1 MSHTDSPYIRALG
14 FMYVRYTQPPGD
26 LFDWYEDYLQ
36 DDEEIDVKA
45 GGGQVG
51 NEWLAHIVYC
61 FYSMAKSRKRI
72 FTSKKLN

>member
-14 FMYVRYTQPPGD
+14 FMYVRYTQPPSD

-36 DDEEIDVKA
+36 DEEEIDVKA

-51 NEWLAHIVYC
+51 NDTFSI
-61 FYSMAKSRKRI
+61 SKSI
-72 FTSKKLN
+72 ASTILTTKLVFILLN